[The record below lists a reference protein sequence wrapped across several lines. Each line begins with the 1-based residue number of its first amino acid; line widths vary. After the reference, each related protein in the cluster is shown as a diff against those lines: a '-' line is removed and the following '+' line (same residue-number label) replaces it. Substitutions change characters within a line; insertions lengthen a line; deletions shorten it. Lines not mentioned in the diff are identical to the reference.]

1 MKPFNGTTRTM
12 LKVGKHSSSIFNALA
27 EKTKEAFGGQLK
39 TKTHK
44 FTVGLNAP
52 KNPKTNIEVKFHLA
66 GSVYNKVKTVM
77 NQYEGTF
84 DLEELYKL
92 DDNIKSMDFRMVK
105 L

>member
-1 MKPFNGTTRTM
+1 
-12 LKVGKHSSSIFNALA
+12 
-27 EKTKEAFGGQLK
+27 
-39 TKTHK
+39 
-44 FTVGLNAP
+44 
-52 KNPKTNIEVKFHLA
+52 
-66 GSVYNKVKTVM
+66 M